1 MKAGEREKTIEKK
14 TKKSITLEKN
24 QNCKKQKRQSKTALR
39 VFFLSDLIRI
49 AGSIRKTAQ

>member
-1 MKAGEREKTIEKK
+1 MIEKK